1 MQHPVNHRE
10 AKPYE
15 ADADKLPEHPNVA
28 EGHTA
33 VSQPSLARWW
43 RQAIFI
49 PILHSRW
56 LTKDVTERLTEQVTK
71 AEMGHRGEVFLVI
84 ENHLP
89 INIAYHV
96 GSRERAI
103 DLFSTY
109 RVWDTEENTGV
120 LVYVNVCEH
129 SLEIVADRGINS
141 HVSHT
146 VWRAMCDK
154 ALAGMSKGKMEQ
166 SLTDLLDEIGQLLRQ
181 HYYLEH
187 DPQGNELLDT
197 VVFLK

>member
-1 MQHPVNHRE
+1 MQQPPP
-10 AKPYE
+10 KP
-15 ADADKLPEHPNVA
+15 DSNVRHPNVA
-28 EGHTA
+28 EGHA
-33 VSQPSLARWW
+33 VVSEPSFARLW

-49 PILHSRW
+49 PILHNRW
-56 LTKDVTERLTEQVTK
+56 LTEQVMQRLTEQVGE
-71 AEMGHRGEVFLVI
+71 AEKGHRGEVFLVI

-89 INIAYHV
+89 INQAYHI

-103 DLFSTY
+103 DLFSAY

-120 LVYVNVCEH
+120 LVYVNICEH
-129 SLEIVADRGINS
+129 SLEIVADRGINA
-141 HVSHT
+141 HVSPT

-154 ALAGMSKGKMEQ
+154 ALAGMSKGKMES
-166 SLTDLLDEIGQLLRQ
+166 SLTDLLAEIGLLLRQ

-187 DPQGNELLDT
+187 DPAGNELSDT